1 MSFFSTDK
9 TVADLVLKAF
19 SRSQAI
25 IEFKPDGTILSANEN
40 FCRAVGYAAS
50 EIIGRHHAIF
60 VSETERESAEYK
72 AFWAKLAKGEFA
84 TGRYLR
90 IAKSGAPIFIEA
102 SYNPIL
108 DRRGRVLKVV
118 KIASDITETRI
129 RSIEADA
136 KLDAI
141 GRAQA
146 VIEFTVDGTILSANE
161 NFLKTLGYELSEIVG
176 QHHRMFC
183 EPDYVRSPSY
193 ADFWRR
199 LGEGEFFSAEYKRVG
214 KGGREVFVQASYNPI
229 FDLEGKVSKIVK
241 YATDVTPR
249 VRAVAEIGDGLERLA
264 DGDLSLRLTRPFGS
278 ELDTLR
284 DNFNRSLETLSAALG
299 QVQEAASVIDGATA
313 EIRVASDDLARRT
326 EQQAAAV
333 EQTAATTEEL
343 TRAVA
348 TTAERA
354 RDAGDV
360 VDSAHRQAKDSEVVV
375 RDAVSAMDAIAA
387 SSKEIGR
394 IIDMIEEIAFQ
405 TNLLALNAGIEAAR
419 AGEAGRGFAVV
430 AQEVREL
437 AQRSSNA
444 AKTIKDLIERSGN
457 QVRNGVDL
465 VGKAGNAL
473 GLIATGITSL
483 QTNIQTIVEAS
494 QSQHMGLA
502 EINVAIGAIDHGTQ
516 QNATMVEEAS
526 AACHNL
532 VGQSNELSELLG
544 RFRLVEAER
553 RAPSRHWAETS
564 LAA

>member
-1 MSFFSTDK
+1 MSIFSSEK
-9 TVADLVLKAF
+9 AVADLVLKAF

-50 EIIGRHHAIF
+50 EIVGRHHAIF
-60 VSETERESAEYK
+60 VSETERQSADYK

-84 TGRYLR
+84 TGRFLR
-90 IAKSGAPIFIEA
+90 ISKSGAAIFIEA

-108 DRRGRVLKVV
+108 DRRGRVTKVV
-118 KIASDITETRI
+118 KIASDITATRM

-136 KLDAI
+136 KLEAI

-146 VIEFTVDGTILSANE
+146 VIEFTVDGTVLTANE

-183 EPDYVRSPSY
+183 EPDYVSSPSY

-199 LGEGEFFSAEYKRVG
+199 LGAGEFFSAEYKRVG
-214 KGGREVFVQASYNPI
+214 KGGREVFLQASYNPI
-229 FDLEGKVSKIVK
+229 FDLEGKVTKIVK

-249 VRAVAEIGDGLERLA
+249 VRAVAEIGNGLERLA
-264 DGDLSLRLTRPFGS
+264 DGDLSLRLTQPFGS

-284 DNFNRSLETLSAALG
+284 DNFNRSLETLAAALG
-299 QVQEAASVIDGATA
+299 QVQEAASVIDTATA

-326 EQQAAAV
+326 EQQ
-333 EQTAATTEEL
+333 AATTEEL

-354 RDAGDV
+354 RDAGEV
-360 VDSAHRQAKDSEVVV
+360 VDSAHRQAKDSESVV
-375 RDAVSAMDAIAA
+375 RDAVGAMDAIAA

-437 AQRSSNA
+437 AQRSSSA
-444 AKTIKDLIERSGN
+444 AKTIKDLIERSGS
-457 QVRNGVDL
+457 QVRGGVDL
-465 VGKAGNAL
+465 VGKAGSAL

-483 QTNIQTIVEAS
+483 KENIQTIVQAS

-532 VGQSNELSELLG
+532 VSQSNELSELLG
-544 RFRLVEAER
+544 QFRLAKPESQGL
-553 RAPSRHWAETS
+553 SRHWSGAL